1 MRSALMRNA
10 IALCAAS
17 GLAVAVYI
25 HQAPEANAC
34 GCFAPPDPSVPIV
47 QAGERIAFSMKDGI
61 VTSHIQVQYSGEAQ
75 EFGWL
80 LPLPSL
86 PTMEL
91 GTDELFVQLINQTQ
105 PKYRLNR
112 EYVGD
117 CPFDPNRG
125 GGFNGSPSSDSNEG
139 GGQGP
144 EDGSSPLVMQASV
157 GPYDYAVLRADSKQ
171 PMLDWLAENGFF
183 VPAGTDSV
191 VDPYIR
197 TGAYFLAL
205 KLRKGNDVGD
215 LQPVVVKYQSEL
227 PMIPIILTSV
237 AADPN
242 MGVLVWVLGKDRA
255 IPRNYFHTLLNDAK
269 VDWINFGANYVDVV
283 TKAANEAERG
293 QTFVTEYAGT
303 SSVMVDRLDPDWR
316 FGDVVELSKI
326 TDAQE
331 YINYLNSY
339 GFPVADP
346 TGFSQAT
353 YSTPLLS
360 LLQRELPVPA
370 ALLADGVEPNDYY
383 INISYYLGWYREENP
398 EKFTDLDL
406 VFDPNQLTT
415 DIKERIIEPTINAGA
430 MFRQNQYLTRMFTTM
445 SADEM
450 TRDPVFSFN
459 PDLPEVSN
467 VHNARLIYYCGVWG
481 QHEVR
486 ELTPARL
493 ITDTGWDL
501 SFPGGTDNNPWTDDP
516 EMPGS
521 HKIQILREEGDAI
534 TVQDNTDEI
543 ERITN
548 RGSGFGGCTVGADS
562 GNGLAGFALLGL
574 AVLLVVRRRRRE

>member
-1 MRSALMRNA
+1 MRSPLVRNA
-10 IALCAAS
+10 IALCAAG
-17 GLAVAVYI
+17 GLAVALYV
-25 HQAPEANAC
+25 HKTPEAEAC

-47 QAGERIAFSMKDGI
+47 QAGERIAFSMKDGV
-61 VTSHIQVQYSGEAQ
+61 VTSHIQVQYSGAAE

-112 EYVGD
+112 EYVGN

-139 GGQGP
+139 AGGGVD
-144 EDGSSPLVMQASV
+144 DGSSPLVLQASV

-197 TGAYFLAL
+197 TGSYFLAL
-205 KLRKGNDVGD
+205 KLRKGQDVGD
-215 LQPVVVKYQSEL
+215 LQPVVVKYESDL

-242 MGVLVWVLGKDRA
+242 MGVLVWVLGEDRA

-269 VDWINFGANYVDVV
+269 VDWINFGANYVDVI

-303 SSVMVDRLDPDWR
+303 SSIMVDRLDYDWR
-316 FGDVVELSKI
+316 FGDTTELEAI
-326 TDAQE
+326 TDAEQ
-331 YINYLNSY
+331 YVNFLNSY
-339 GFPVADP
+339 GYAVPDP
-346 TGFSQAT
+346 TGFNQPT
-353 YSTPLLS
+353 FTTPMLS

-370 ALLADGVEPNDYY
+370 ALLADGITANDYY
-383 INISYYLGWYREENP
+383 VNISYYLGWYREQNP
-398 EKFTDLDL
+398 DKFTDLDL
-406 VFDPNQLTT
+406 EFDRVQLTA
-415 DIKERIIEPTINAGA
+415 DIKERIIDPTLLAGK
-430 MFRQNQYLTRMFTTM
+430 MFRDNKYLTRMFTTM

-459 PDLPEVSN
+459 PDLADVSN
-467 VHNARLIYYCGVWG
+467 VHDARLIYYCGIWG
-481 QHEVR
+481 EHEVR

-493 ITDTGWDL
+493 ITDSGWDL
-501 SFPGGTDNNPWTDDP
+501 ALPGGTDNNPWVDDV

-521 HKIQILREEGDAI
+521 HQIQILREEGDPI
-534 TVQDNTDEI
+534 IVQDNTDI
-543 ERITN
+543 IQNATDSGGQTGGCRVN
-548 RGSGFGGCTVGADS
+548 GDSGSGLGS
-562 GNGLAGFALLGL
+562 LALLALVGL
-574 AVLLVVRRRRRE
+574 VALRRRRS